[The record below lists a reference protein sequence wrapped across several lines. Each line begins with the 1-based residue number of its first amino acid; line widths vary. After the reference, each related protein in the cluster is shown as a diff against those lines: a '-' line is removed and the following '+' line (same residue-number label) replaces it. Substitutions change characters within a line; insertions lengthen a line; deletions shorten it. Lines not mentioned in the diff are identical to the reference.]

1 MLSLLSWKSWPLTW
15 AVFAVFFFGCLDGR
29 LLYGQ
34 SKQSDIVVFTNG
46 DQLSGKFVRALGDT
60 VVFHSDILGDIN
72 IGWDKIKELHT
83 AQNVV
88 VLEKGVRIK
97 DHHLPPN
104 FPVGTASV
112 ENQQIIVQSATATI
126 PPIPVKNAQVVVDQT
141 TFDKQFR
148 GHPGFLQGWNGGA
161 TAGTTIVSATQ
172 NQYTFS
178 GALNLVR
185 VVPTLSWLDPSNR
198 TAINYAQSYGKI
210 SQPAYR
216 AADGTLVPSSYTK
229 NSILHVDAERDEYFS
244 PRVYALGMVSFDHNY
259 SQSLDLQQIYGG
271 GFGWTPIKD
280 AKQQLDLKATAQYE
294 RQTFFNVV
302 PPAKAEINLIAS
314 TFGAN
319 YNRKLPAGMVFNQ
332 QLLYIPGWNDL
343 HAYSVTETD
352 TLSFPTY
359 KNLSFTLGTT
369 DSYLNDPPATLP
381 PTKRNSFQFIMG
393 LTYNIRSSY

>member
-210 SQPAYR
+210 TQPAYR

-294 RQTFFNVV
+294 RQAFFNVV
-302 PPAKAEINLIAS
+302 PPA
-314 TFGAN
+314 G
-319 YNRKLPAGMVFNQ
+319 
-332 QLLYIPGWNDL
+332 D
-343 HAYSVTETD
+343 VT
-352 TLSFPTY
+352 S
-359 KNLSFTLGTT
+359 
-369 DSYLNDPPATLP
+369 
-381 PTKRNSFQFIMG
+381 IV
-393 LTYNIRSSY
+393 